1 MKFLTTYLTETFS
14 NKINNMKYEFLDKI
28 NNPSDLRILSI
39 NNLDDVSEELRHF
52 LIDTVSQCGGH
63 FGASL
68 GAVELTIALHYSFN
82 TPEDKIIWD
91 VGHQCYGHKVITG
104 RKHELHTI
112 RQKNGLHPFPSIEE
126 SKYDTFGVGHSSTS
140 ISAAIGI
147 AIASSYKN
155 ENKKV
160 VAVIGD
166 GGLSAGMAFEAL
178 NHMGSTNEDV
188 LVILNDNEMSISPNV
203 GAMTNYLTK
212 IISSKVYSTV
222 KESSKNI
229 LKKVPPSGMF
239 LTKTEKHIK
248 GLLAPGMLFEEMGI
262 NYYGPID
269 GHDTHF
275 LVKTLKNL
283 KKIPGPKLLHV
294 ITKKGKG
301 YLPAET
307 DPVKY
312 HAVPVFDREVGVE
325 KSSKQKITY
334 TKIFDDWLCNIAEK
348 DPRIFAITPAMRE
361 GSGLVNFSEKFPERY
376 IDVGIAEQHSVTL
389 AAGLACEGQK
399 PIVCI
404 YSTFLQRAYDQL
416 IHDVALQNLD
426 VLFAVDRAGFV
437 GADGGTHC
445 GVYDL
450 SYLRCIPNM
459 VIMAPSNEEECKN
472 MLYTGYLHNGP
483 AVVRYPRGEGLGV
496 HVKESLENY
505 EIGVSKNVRSGENIV
520 ILCFGSVL
528 DICLDVAEEMNCS
541 LIDMRFIKPI
551 DREAILKSAEN
562 HSIIVTVE
570 DNSIMGGAGS
580 AVNEVLS
587 ENSISSKI
595 INVGTPD
602 KFFNHA
608 TREQQLHESG
618 ISKENIID
626 KIQNCIENNHLYDLN
641 HSSNID

>member
-1 MKFLTTYLTETFS
+1 
-14 NKINNMKYEFLDKI
+14 MKYEFLDKI
-28 NNPSDLRILSI
+28 NDPSDLRILSI
-39 NNLDDVSEELRHF
+39 NELDNVSEELRHY

-68 GAVELTIALHYSFN
+68 GAVELTVALHYSFN

-91 VGHQCYGHKVITG
+91 VGHQCYGHKVLTG
-104 RKHELHTI
+104 RRDELNTI
-112 RQKNGLHPFPSIEE
+112 RKKNGLHPFPSIEE
-126 SKYDTFGVGHSSTS
+126 SEYDVFGVGHSSTS
-140 ISAAIGI
+140 ISAAIGM
-147 AIASSYKN
+147 AIASSYKK
-155 ENKKV
+155 ENKKI

-178 NHMGSTNEDV
+178 NHMGSIDEDV

-212 IISSKVYSTV
+212 IISSKAYSTV

-301 YLPAET
+301 YLPAES

-312 HAVPVFDREVGVE
+312 HAVPVFDRNKGVE
-325 KSSKQKITY
+325 KTVNQKITY
-334 TKIFDDWLCNIAEK
+334 TKVFDNWICSMAKK

-361 GSGLVNFSEKFPERY
+361 GSGLVNFSKKFPDRY

-426 VLFAVDRAGFV
+426 VLFAVDRSGFV
-437 GADGGTHC
+437 GADGGTHN
-445 GVYDL
+445 GSYDL

-459 VIMAPSNEEECKN
+459 LIMAPSNEEECKN

-483 AVVRYPRGEGLGV
+483 AVVRYPRGEGLG
-496 HVKESLENY
+496 KKTNEKLENY
-505 EIGVSKNVRSGENIV
+505 EIGISKKIRVAENIA

-528 DICLDVAEEMNCS
+528 DICLSVADELNTS
-541 LIDMRFIKPI
+541 LFDMRFIKPI
-551 DREAILKSAEN
+551 DRKIILEAAEK
-562 HSIIVTVE
+562 HSLIVTVE
-570 DNSIMGGAGS
+570 DNSVMGGAGS
-580 AVNEVLS
+580 AVNEVLA
-587 ENSISSKI
+587 EDNSNVKI
-595 INVGTPD
+595 INIGTPD
-602 KFFNHA
+602 IFFHHA
-608 TREQQLHESG
+608 TREEQLEQSG
-618 ISKENIID
+618 ISKKDILK
-626 KIQNCIENNHLYDLN
+626 KIKKCIENNNLYDLN
-641 HSSNID
+641 HSSNIKNV

>member
-1 MKFLTTYLTETFS
+1 
-14 NKINNMKYEFLDKI
+14 MKYEFLDKI

-222 KESSKNI
+222 KEGSKNI

>member
-1 MKFLTTYLTETFS
+1 
-14 NKINNMKYEFLDKI
+14 MKYEFLDKI

-39 NNLDDVSEELRHF
+39 NDLDEVSEELRHF

-104 RKHELHTI
+104 RKNELYTI
-112 RQKNGLHPFPSIEE
+112 RKKNGLHPFPSMEE
-126 SKYDTFGVGHSSTS
+126 SEYDTFGVGHSSTS
-140 ISAAIGI
+140 ISAAIGM
-147 AIASSYKN
+147 AIASSYKK
-155 ENKKV
+155 ENKKI

-178 NHMGSTNEDV
+178 NHMGSIDEDI
-188 LVILNDNEMSISPNV
+188 LIILNDNEMSISPNV

-212 IISSKVYSTV
+212 IISSKAYSTV
-222 KESSKNI
+222 KEGSKNI
-229 LKKVPPSGMF
+229 LKKVPPSGIF

-301 YLPAET
+301 YLPAEV

-312 HAVPVFDREVGVE
+312 HAVPVFDREIGVE
-325 KSSKQKITY
+325 KNSNQKITY
-334 TKIFDDWLCNIAEK
+334 TKIFDDWLCNIAKK
-348 DPRIFAITPAMRE
+348 DSRVFAITPAMRE

-472 MLYTGYLHNGP
+472 MLHTGYLHNGP
-483 AVVRYPRGEGLGV
+483 AVVRYPRGEGMGI
-496 HVKESLENY
+496 KANENFESY
-505 EIGVSKNVRSGENIV
+505 EIGKAKIIMSGNNTV

-528 DICLDVAEEMNCS
+528 DICTSVAKEIGCT

-551 DREAILKSAEN
+551 DYSIIIECAKN
-562 HSIIVTVE
+562 HSLIVTVE
-570 DNSIMGGAGS
+570 DNSVMGGAGS

-587 ENSISSKI
+587 ENGIT
-595 INVGTPD
+595 INTINIGTKD
-602 KFFNHA
+602 RFFNHA
-608 TREQQLHESG
+608 TREEQLYESG
-618 ISKENIID
+618 ISKENIME
-626 KIQNCIENNHLYDLN
+626 KIKNCIENNNLYDLN
-641 HSSNID
+641 HSSNIEK

>member
-1 MKFLTTYLTETFS
+1 
-14 NKINNMKYEFLDKI
+14 MKYEFLDKI

-222 KESSKNI
+222 KEGSKNI

-483 AVVRYPRGEGLGV
+483 AVVRYPRGEGLGIQ
-496 HVKESLENY
+496 VKESLENY

>member
-1 MKFLTTYLTETFS
+1 
-14 NKINNMKYEFLDKI
+14 MKYDFLDNI
-28 NNPSDLRILSI
+28 DNPSDLRILST
-39 NNLDDVSEELRHF
+39 NDLDNVSEELRHF

-68 GAVELTIALHYSFN
+68 GAVELTVALHYSFD
-82 TPEDKIIWD
+82 TPKDRIIWD
-91 VGHQCYGHKVITG
+91 VGHQCYGHKVLTG
-104 RKHELHTI
+104 RKDELHTI
-112 RQKNGLHPFPSIEE
+112 RKKGGLHPFPSREE
-126 SKYDTFGVGHSSTS
+126 SEYDYFGVGHSSTS
-140 ISAAIGI
+140 ISVAVGA
-147 AIASSYKN
+147 AIASSYKKDD
-155 ENKKV
+155 KKV

-178 NHMGSTNEDV
+178 NHMGSIDEDI

-212 IISSKVYSTV
+212 ILSSKAYSTV
-222 KESSKNI
+222 KEGSKNI

-269 GHDTHF
+269 GHDTRF

-283 KKIPGPKLLHV
+283 KKISGPKLLHV

-301 YLPAET
+301 YLPAES

-312 HAVPVFDREVGVE
+312 HAVPVFDSKIGVE
-325 KSSKQKITY
+325 KDLNKKITY
-334 TKIFDDWLCNIAEK
+334 TKVFDDWLCKIAEK

-361 GSGLVNFSEKFPERY
+361 GSGLVNFSKKFPKRY

-459 VIMAPSNEEECKN
+459 VIMAPSSEEECKN

-483 AVVRYPRGEGLGV
+483 AVVRYPRGEGLGI
-496 HVKESLENY
+496 KTEDDLKNY
-505 EIGVSKNVRSGENIV
+505 EIGISKEIYLGEKIV
-520 ILCFGSVL
+520 IFCFGSIL
-528 DICLDVAEEMNCS
+528 DICKSVVDEMNCS
-541 LIDMRFIKPI
+541 LVDMRFIKPI
-551 DREAILKSAEN
+551 DSETIIRLAKK
-562 HSIIVTVE
+562 HSLIVTVE
-570 DNSIMGGAGS
+570 DNSVMGGAGS
-580 AVNEVLS
+580 AVNEVLLNNNIVT
-587 ENSISSKI
+587 EV
-595 INVGTPD
+595 INIGVPD

-608 TREQQLHESG
+608 SREEQLNESG
-618 ISKENIID
+618 ISKTNIIN
-626 KIQNCIENNHLYDLN
+626 KIKKFLKNNDLYDVN
-641 HSSNID
+641 HSSNIE

>member
-1 MKFLTTYLTETFS
+1 
-14 NKINNMKYEFLDKI
+14 MKYEFLDKI
-28 NNPSDLRILSI
+28 NDPSDLRILSI
-39 NNLDDVSEELRHF
+39 NELDNVSEELRHY

-68 GAVELTIALHYSFN
+68 GAVELTVALHYSFN

-91 VGHQCYGHKVITG
+91 VGHQCYGHKVLTG
-104 RKHELHTI
+104 RRDELNTI
-112 RQKNGLHPFPSIEE
+112 RKKNGLHPFPSIEE
-126 SKYDTFGVGHSSTS
+126 SEYDVFGVGHSSTS
-140 ISAAIGI
+140 ISAAIGM
-147 AIASSYKN
+147 AIASSYKK
-155 ENKKV
+155 ENKKI

-178 NHMGSTNEDV
+178 NHMGSIDEDV

-212 IISSKVYSTV
+212 IISSKAYSTV

-301 YLPAET
+301 YLPAES

-312 HAVPVFDREVGVE
+312 HAVPVFDRNKVVE
-325 KSSKQKITY
+325 KTVNQKITY
-334 TKIFDDWLCNIAEK
+334 TKVFDNWICSMAKK

-361 GSGLVNFSEKFPERY
+361 GSGLVNFSKKFPDRY

-426 VLFAVDRAGFV
+426 VLFAVDRSGFV
-437 GADGGTHC
+437 GADGGTHN
-445 GVYDL
+445 GSYDL

-459 VIMAPSNEEECKN
+459 LIMAPSNEEECKN

-483 AVVRYPRGEGLGV
+483 AVVRYPRGEGLG
-496 HVKESLENY
+496 KKTNEKLENY
-505 EIGVSKNVRSGENIV
+505 EIGISKEIRVAENIA

-528 DICLDVAEEMNCS
+528 DICLSVADELNTS
-541 LIDMRFIKPI
+541 LFDMRFIKPI
-551 DREAILKSAEN
+551 DRKIILEAAEK
-562 HSIIVTVE
+562 HSLIVTVE
-570 DNSIMGGAGS
+570 DNSVMGGAGS
-580 AVNEVLS
+580 AVNEVLA
-587 ENSISSKI
+587 EDNSNVKI
-595 INVGTPD
+595 INIGTPD
-602 KFFNHA
+602 IFFHHA
-608 TREQQLHESG
+608 TREEQLEQSG
-618 ISKENIID
+618 ISKKDILK
-626 KIQNCIENNHLYDLN
+626 KIKKCIENNNLYDLN
-641 HSSNID
+641 HSSNIKNV

>member
-1 MKFLTTYLTETFS
+1 
-14 NKINNMKYEFLDKI
+14 MKYEFLDKI

-450 SYLRCIPNM
+450 CYLRCIPNM

-505 EIGVSKNVRSGENIV
+505 EIGVSKNVRSGDNIV

-528 DICLDVAEEMNCS
+528 DICLDVAAEMNCS

-551 DREAILKSAEN
+551 DREAILKSAKN
-562 HSIIVTVE
+562 HSVIVTVE

>member
-1 MKFLTTYLTETFS
+1 
-14 NKINNMKYEFLDKI
+14 MKYEFLDKI
-28 NNPSDLRILSI
+28 NDPSDLRILSI
-39 NNLDDVSEELRHF
+39 NELDNVSEELRHY

-68 GAVELTIALHYSFN
+68 GAVELTVALHYSFN

-91 VGHQCYGHKVITG
+91 VGHQCYGHKVLTG
-104 RKHELHTI
+104 RRDELNTI
-112 RQKNGLHPFPSIEE
+112 RKKNGLHPFPSIEE
-126 SKYDTFGVGHSSTS
+126 SEYDVFGVGHSSTS
-140 ISAAIGI
+140 ISAAIGM
-147 AIASSYKN
+147 AIASSYKK
-155 ENKKV
+155 ENKKI

-178 NHMGSTNEDV
+178 NHMGSIDEDV

-212 IISSKVYSTV
+212 IISSKAYSTV

-301 YLPAET
+301 YLPAES

-312 HAVPVFDREVGVE
+312 HAVPVFDRNKGVE
-325 KSSKQKITY
+325 KTVNQKITY
-334 TKIFDDWLCNIAEK
+334 TKVFDDWICSMAKK

-361 GSGLVNFSEKFPERY
+361 GSGLVNFSKKFPDRY

-426 VLFAVDRAGFV
+426 VLFAVDRSGFV
-437 GADGGTHC
+437 GADGGTHN
-445 GVYDL
+445 GSYDL

-459 VIMAPSNEEECKN
+459 LIMAPSNEEECKN

-483 AVVRYPRGEGLGV
+483 AVVRYPRGEGLG
-496 HVKESLENY
+496 KKTNEKLENY
-505 EIGVSKNVRSGENIV
+505 EIGISKEIRVAENIA

-528 DICLDVAEEMNCS
+528 DICLSVADELNTS
-541 LIDMRFIKPI
+541 LFDMRFVKPI
-551 DREAILKSAEN
+551 DRKIILEAAEK
-562 HSIIVTVE
+562 HSLIVTVE
-570 DNSIMGGAGS
+570 DNSVMGGAGS
-580 AVNEVLS
+580 AVNEVLA
-587 ENSISSKI
+587 EDNSNVKI
-595 INVGTPD
+595 INIGTPD
-602 KFFNHA
+602 IFFNHA
-608 TREQQLHESG
+608 TREQQLEQSG
-618 ISKENIID
+618 ISKKDILK
-626 KIQNCIENNHLYDLN
+626 KIKKCIENNNLYDLN
-641 HSSNID
+641 HSSNIKNV

>member
-1 MKFLTTYLTETFS
+1 
-14 NKINNMKYEFLDKI
+14 MKYEFLDKI

-222 KESSKNI
+222 KEGSKNI

-551 DREAILKSAEN
+551 DREVILKSAEN
-562 HSIIVTVE
+562 HSVIVTVE

-641 HSSNID
+641 HSSNIEPK

>member
-1 MKFLTTYLTETFS
+1 
-14 NKINNMKYEFLDKI
+14 MKYEFLDKI

-222 KESSKNI
+222 KEGSKNI

-551 DREAILKSAEN
+551 DREVILKSAEN
-562 HSIIVTVE
+562 HSVIVTVE

>member
-1 MKFLTTYLTETFS
+1 
-14 NKINNMKYEFLDKI
+14 MKYEFLDKI

-483 AVVRYPRGEGLGV
+483 AVVRYPRGEGLGIQ
-496 HVKESLENY
+496 VKESLENY

>member
-1 MKFLTTYLTETFS
+1 
-14 NKINNMKYEFLDKI
+14 MKYEFLDKI

-222 KESSKNI
+222 KEGSKNI

-483 AVVRYPRGEGLGV
+483 AVVRYPRGEGLGIQ
-496 HVKESLENY
+496 VKESLENY

-562 HSIIVTVE
+562 HSVIVTVE

>member
-1 MKFLTTYLTETFS
+1 
-14 NKINNMKYEFLDKI
+14 MKYEFLDKI

-39 NNLDDVSEELRHF
+39 NNLDDVSEELRYF
-52 LIDTVSQCGGH
+52 LIETVSQCGGH

-68 GAVELTIALHYSFN
+68 GAVELTVAIHYSFN
-82 TPEDKIIWD
+82 TPQDKIIWD
-91 VGHQCYGHKVITG
+91 VGHQCYGHKVLTG
-104 RKHELHTI
+104 RKNELNTI
-112 RQKNGLHPFPSIEE
+112 RKKEGLHPFPSIEE
-126 SKYDTFGVGHSSTS
+126 SEYDAFGVGHSSTS
-140 ISAAIGI
+140 ISAAIGM

-155 ENKKV
+155 EDKKI

-178 NHMGSTNEDV
+178 NHMGSINEDI

-212 IISSKVYSTV
+212 ILSSKVYSTV
-222 KESSKNI
+222 KEGSKTI
-229 LKKVPPSGMF
+229 LSKVPTSGMF

-269 GHDTHF
+269 GHDTRL

-283 KKIPGPKLLHV
+283 KKIQGPKLLHV

-301 YLPAET
+301 YLPAES

-312 HAVPVFDREVGVE
+312 HAVPVFDRDKGVE
-325 KSSKQKITY
+325 KKSNTKITY
-334 TKIFDDWLCNIAEK
+334 TKVFDNWLCTMAKK
-348 DPRIFAITPAMRE
+348 DPRVFAITPAMRE
-361 GSGLVNFSEKFPERY
+361 GSGLVNFSKKFPERY

-445 GVYDL
+445 GLYDL

-472 MLYTGYLHNGP
+472 MLYTGHLHNGP
-483 AVVRYPRGEGLGV
+483 AVVRYPRGEGIGIN
-496 HVKESLENY
+496 VKEEFYSY
-505 EIGVSKNVRSGENIV
+505 KIGRSIKVRDGSKIAIMN
-520 ILCFGSVL
+520 FGSVFNVSLEVANEL
-528 DICLDVAEEMNCS
+528 DCT

-551 DREAILKSAEN
+551 DTKAIIDTAKN
-562 HSIIVTVE
+562 HNLIVTIE
-570 DNSIMGGAGS
+570 DNSIIGGAGS
-580 AVNEVLS
+580 AVNEVLN
-587 ENSISSKI
+587 ENNFKI
-595 INVGTPD
+595 PTINIGAPD

-608 TREQQLHESG
+608 TREEQLTESG
-618 ISKENIID
+618 ISKSNIIK
-626 KIQNCIENNHLYDLN
+626 KIEKCIKNINLYDFN
-641 HSSNID
+641 HSSNIE

>member
-1 MKFLTTYLTETFS
+1 ME
-14 NKINNMKYEFLDKI
+14 YEFIDKI
-28 NNPSDLRILSI
+28 DSPSDLRILST
-39 NNLDDVSEELRHF
+39 NDLDNVSEELRHF
-52 LIDTVSQCGGH
+52 LIETVSQCGGH

-68 GAVELTIALHYSFN
+68 GAVELTVALHYSFD
-82 TPEDKIIWD
+82 TPNDKIIWD
-91 VGHQCYGHKVITG
+91 VGHQCYGHKVLTG
-104 RKHELHTI
+104 RKNQLHTI
-112 RQKNGLHPFPSIEE
+112 RKKGGLHPFPSREE
-126 SKYDTFGVGHSSTS
+126 SEYDYFGVGHSSTS
-140 ISAAIGI
+140 ISVAIGA
-147 AIASSYKN
+147 AIASSYKKDD
-155 ENKKV
+155 KKI

-178 NHMGSTNEDV
+178 NHMGSIDEDV

-212 IISSKVYSTV
+212 ILSSKAYSTV
-222 KESSKNI
+222 KEGSKNI

-269 GHDTHF
+269 GHDTRF

-283 KKIPGPKLLHV
+283 KKISGPKLLHV

-301 YLPAET
+301 YLPAES

-312 HAVPVFDREVGVE
+312 HAVPVFDRKIGVE
-325 KSSKQKITY
+325 KDLNKKITY
-334 TKIFDDWLCNIAEK
+334 TKIFDNWLCDIAKK

-361 GSGLVNFSEKFPERY
+361 GSGLVNFSKIFPERY

-437 GADGGTHC
+437 GSDGGTHC

-459 VIMAPSNEEECKN
+459 IIMAPSNEEECKN

-496 HVKESLENY
+496 KVNDGYKNY
-505 EIGVSKNVRSGENIV
+505 EIGVSKEIHSGEKTV
-520 ILCFGSVL
+520 ILCFGSV
-528 DICLDVAEEMNCS
+528 IDVCKSVVDELNCS

-551 DREAILKSAEN
+551 DKKAIISSAKK

-570 DNSIMGGAGS
+570 DNSVMGGAGS
-580 AVNEVLS
+580 AVNEILM
-587 ENSISSKI
+587 ENKISREV
-595 INVGTPD
+595 INIGVPD
-602 KFFNHA
+602 IFFNHA
-608 TREQQLHESG
+608 SREEQLKESG
-618 ISKENIID
+618 ISKENIVNRI
-626 KIQNCIENNHLYDLN
+626 KNCLNNNLYDVN

>member
-1 MKFLTTYLTETFS
+1 
-14 NKINNMKYEFLDKI
+14 MKYEFINKI
-28 NNPSDLRILSI
+28 INPSDLRILSLSD
-39 NNLDDVSEELRHF
+39 LDDVSDELRHY
-52 LIDTVSQCGGH
+52 LIETVSQCGGH

-68 GAVELTIALHYSFN
+68 GAVELTVALHYSFN
-82 TPEDKIIWD
+82 TPDDKIIWD
-91 VGHQCYGHKVITG
+91 VGHQCYGHKVLTG
-104 RKHELHTI
+104 RKDELHTI
-112 RQKNGLHPFPSIEE
+112 RKKDGLHPFPSREE
-126 SKYDTFGVGHSSTS
+126 SEYDVFGVGHSSTS
-140 ISAAIGI
+140 ISAAIGM

-155 ENKKV
+155 ENKKI

-178 NHMGSTNEDV
+178 NHMGSIKEDI

-212 IISSKVYSTV
+212 ILSSKAYSTV
-222 KESSKNI
+222 KEGSKNI
-229 LKKVPPSGMF
+229 FKKVPPSGGLF

-269 GHDTHF
+269 GHNTQN

-283 KKIPGPKLLHV
+283 KKIKGPKLLHV

-301 YLPAET
+301 YLPAES

-312 HAVPVFDREVGVE
+312 HAVPIFDTSKGVE
-325 KSSKQKITY
+325 KTKDQKPTY
-334 TKIFDDWLCNIAEK
+334 TKIFDDWICDIANK

-361 GSGLVNFSEKFPERY
+361 GSGLVNFSKKFPERY
-376 IDVGIAEQHSVTL
+376 IDVGIAEQHAVTL

-399 PIVCI
+399 PVVCI

-416 IHDVALQNLD
+416 IHDVALQGLD

-437 GADGGTHC
+437 GADGSTHS
-445 GVYDL
+445 GMFDL
-450 SYLRCIPNM
+450 SYLRCIPNIL
-459 VIMAPSNEEECKN
+459 IMAPSDEQECRN

-496 HVKESLENY
+496 KINNNLENL
-505 EIGVSKNVRSGENIV
+505 EIGISRKIIEGEKIS

-528 DICLDVAEEMNCS
+528 DICKSVAEEINAT

-551 DREAILKSAEN
+551 DKKTIIEN
-562 HSIIVTVE
+562 AKNNHLLVTVE
-570 DNSIMGGAGS
+570 DNTVKGGAGS
-580 AVNEVLS
+580 LVNEIIIDEKI
-587 ENSISSKI
+587 ENIHV
-595 INVGTPD
+595 INIGAPD
-602 KFFNHA
+602 EFFPHA
-608 TREQQLHESG
+608 TREEQLKLGG
-618 ISKENIID
+618 ISKIEIIK
-626 KIQNCIENNHLYDLN
+626 KIKKFTKNNDLYDLN
-641 HSSNID
+641 HSSNIK

>member
-1 MKFLTTYLTETFS
+1 
-14 NKINNMKYEFLDKI
+14 MKYDFLDNI
-28 NNPSDLRILSI
+28 DNPSDLRILST
-39 NNLDDVSEELRHF
+39 NDLDNVSEELRHF

-68 GAVELTIALHYSFN
+68 GAVELTVALHYSFD
-82 TPEDKIIWD
+82 TPKDRIIWD
-91 VGHQCYGHKVITG
+91 VGHQCYGHKVLTG
-104 RKHELHTI
+104 RKDELHTI
-112 RQKNGLHPFPSIEE
+112 RKKGGLHPFPSREE
-126 SKYDTFGVGHSSTS
+126 SEYDYFGVGHSSTS
-140 ISAAIGI
+140 ISVAVGA
-147 AIASSYKN
+147 AIASSYKKDD
-155 ENKKV
+155 KKV

-178 NHMGSTNEDV
+178 NHMGSIDEDI

-212 IISSKVYSTV
+212 ILSSKAYSTV
-222 KESSKNI
+222 KEGSKNI

-269 GHDTHF
+269 GHDTRF

-283 KKIPGPKLLHV
+283 KKISGPKLLHV

-301 YLPAET
+301 YLPAES

-312 HAVPVFDREVGVE
+312 HAVPVFDSKIGVE
-325 KSSKQKITY
+325 KDLNKKVTY
-334 TKIFDDWLCNIAEK
+334 TKVFDDWLCKIAEK

-361 GSGLVNFSEKFPERY
+361 GSGLVNFSKKFPKRY

-459 VIMAPSNEEECKN
+459 VIMAPSSEEECKN

-483 AVVRYPRGEGLGV
+483 AVVRYPRGEGLGI
-496 HVKESLENY
+496 KTEDDLKNY
-505 EIGVSKNVRSGENIV
+505 EIGISKEIYLGEKIV
-520 ILCFGSVL
+520 IFCFGSIL
-528 DICLDVAEEMNCS
+528 DICKSVVDEMNCS
-541 LIDMRFIKPI
+541 LVDMRFIKPI
-551 DREAILKSAEN
+551 DSETIIRLAKK
-562 HSIIVTVE
+562 HSLIVTVE
-570 DNSIMGGAGS
+570 DNSVMGGAGS
-580 AVNEVLS
+580 AVNEVLLNNNIVT
-587 ENSISSKI
+587 EV
-595 INVGTPD
+595 INIGVPD

-608 TREQQLHESG
+608 SREEQLNESG
-618 ISKENIID
+618 ISKTNIIN
-626 KIQNCIENNHLYDLN
+626 KIKKFLKNNDLYDVN
-641 HSSNID
+641 HSSNIE

>member
-1 MKFLTTYLTETFS
+1 
-14 NKINNMKYEFLDKI
+14 MKYEFLDKI

-155 ENKKV
+155 EDKKV

-222 KESSKNI
+222 KEGSKNI

-528 DICLDVAEEMNCS
+528 DICLDVAAEMNCS

-551 DREAILKSAEN
+551 DREVILKSAEN
-562 HSIIVTVE
+562 HSVIVTVE

>member
-1 MKFLTTYLTETFS
+1 
-14 NKINNMKYEFLDKI
+14 MKYEFLDKI

-155 ENKKV
+155 EDKKV

-222 KESSKNI
+222 KEGSKNI

-483 AVVRYPRGEGLGV
+483 AVVRYPRGEGLGI

-551 DREAILKSAEN
+551 DREVILKSAEN
-562 HSIIVTVE
+562 HSVIVTVE

>member
-1 MKFLTTYLTETFS
+1 
-14 NKINNMKYEFLDKI
+14 MKYEFLDKI

-222 KESSKNI
+222 KEGSKNI

-483 AVVRYPRGEGLGV
+483 AVVRYPRGEGLGI

-562 HSIIVTVE
+562 HSVIVTVE

>member
-1 MKFLTTYLTETFS
+1 
-14 NKINNMKYEFLDKI
+14 MKYEFLDKI
-28 NNPSDLRILSI
+28 NDPSDLRILSI
-39 NNLDDVSEELRHF
+39 NELDNVSEELRHY

-68 GAVELTIALHYSFN
+68 GAVELTVALHYSFN

-91 VGHQCYGHKVITG
+91 VGHQCYGHKVLTG
-104 RKHELHTI
+104 RRDELNTI
-112 RQKNGLHPFPSIEE
+112 RKKNGLHPFPSIEE
-126 SKYDTFGVGHSSTS
+126 SEYDVFGVGHSSTS
-140 ISAAIGI
+140 ISAAIGM
-147 AIASSYKN
+147 AIASSYKK
-155 ENKKV
+155 ENKKI

-178 NHMGSTNEDV
+178 NHMGSIDEDV

-212 IISSKVYSTV
+212 IISSKAYSTV

-301 YLPAET
+301 YLPAES

-312 HAVPVFDREVGVE
+312 HAVPVFDRNKGVE
-325 KSSKQKITY
+325 KTVNQKITY
-334 TKIFDDWLCNIAEK
+334 TKVFDDWICSMAKK

-361 GSGLVNFSEKFPERY
+361 GSGLVNFSKKFPDRY

-426 VLFAVDRAGFV
+426 VLFAVDRSGFV
-437 GADGGTHC
+437 GADGGTHN
-445 GVYDL
+445 GSYDL

-459 VIMAPSNEEECKN
+459 LIMAPSNEEECKN

-483 AVVRYPRGEGLGV
+483 AVVRYPRGEGLG
-496 HVKESLENY
+496 KKTNEKLENY
-505 EIGVSKNVRSGENIV
+505 EIGISKKIRVAENIA

-528 DICLDVAEEMNCS
+528 DICLSVADELNTS
-541 LIDMRFIKPI
+541 LFDMRFIKPI
-551 DREAILKSAEN
+551 DRKIILEAAEK
-562 HSIIVTVE
+562 HSLIVTVE
-570 DNSIMGGAGS
+570 DNSVMGGAGS
-580 AVNEVLS
+580 AVNEVLA
-587 ENSISSKI
+587 EDNSNVKI
-595 INVGTPD
+595 INIGTPD
-602 KFFNHA
+602 IFFHHA
-608 TREQQLHESG
+608 TREEQLEQSG
-618 ISKENIID
+618 ISKKDILK
-626 KIQNCIENNHLYDLN
+626 KIKKCIENNNLYDLN
-641 HSSNID
+641 HSSNIKNV

>member
-1 MKFLTTYLTETFS
+1 
-14 NKINNMKYEFLDKI
+14 MKYDFLDNI
-28 NNPSDLRILSI
+28 DNPSDLRILST
-39 NNLDDVSEELRHF
+39 NDLDNVSEELRHF

-68 GAVELTIALHYSFN
+68 GAVELTVALHYSFD
-82 TPEDKIIWD
+82 TPKDRIIWD
-91 VGHQCYGHKVITG
+91 VGHQCYGHKVLTG
-104 RKHELHTI
+104 RKDELYTI
-112 RQKNGLHPFPSIEE
+112 RKKGGLHPFPSREE
-126 SKYDTFGVGHSSTS
+126 SEYDYFGVGHSSTS
-140 ISAAIGI
+140 ISVAVGA
-147 AIASSYKN
+147 AIASSYKKDD
-155 ENKKV
+155 KKV

-178 NHMGSTNEDV
+178 NHMGSIDEDI

-212 IISSKVYSTV
+212 ILSSKAYSTV
-222 KESSKNI
+222 KEGSKNI

-269 GHDTHF
+269 GHDTRF

-283 KKIPGPKLLHV
+283 KKISGPKLLHV

-301 YLPAET
+301 YLPAES

-312 HAVPVFDREVGVE
+312 HAVPVFDSKIGVE
-325 KSSKQKITY
+325 KDLNKKVTY
-334 TKIFDDWLCNIAEK
+334 TKVFDDWLCKIAEK

-361 GSGLVNFSEKFPERY
+361 GSGLVNFSKKFPKRY

-459 VIMAPSNEEECKN
+459 VIMAPSSEEECKN

-483 AVVRYPRGEGLGV
+483 AVVRYPRGEGLGI
-496 HVKESLENY
+496 KTEDDLKNY
-505 EIGVSKNVRSGENIV
+505 EIGISKEIYLGEKIV
-520 ILCFGSVL
+520 IFCFGSIL
-528 DICLDVAEEMNCS
+528 DICKSVVDEMNCS
-541 LIDMRFIKPI
+541 LVDMRFIKPI
-551 DREAILKSAEN
+551 DSETIIRLAKK
-562 HSIIVTVE
+562 HSLIVTVE
-570 DNSIMGGAGS
+570 DNSVMGGAGS
-580 AVNEVLS
+580 AVNEVLLNNNIVT
-587 ENSISSKI
+587 EV
-595 INVGTPD
+595 INIGVPD

-608 TREQQLHESG
+608 SREEQLNESG
-618 ISKENIID
+618 ISKTNIIN
-626 KIQNCIENNHLYDLN
+626 KIKKFLKNNDLYDVN
-641 HSSNID
+641 HSSNIE